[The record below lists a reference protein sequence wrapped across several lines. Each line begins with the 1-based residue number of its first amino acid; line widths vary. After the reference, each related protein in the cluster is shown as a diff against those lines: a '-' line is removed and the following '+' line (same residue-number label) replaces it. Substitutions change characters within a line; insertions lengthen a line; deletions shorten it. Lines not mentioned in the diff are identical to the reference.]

1 MKLVDHLD
9 KLKAFKIVA
18 ETGKLG
24 EAASK
29 LNLTQPS
36 LTRLIQTLESATN
49 QTLLHRSRQ
58 GVVLTQAGKQL
69 LHFAAITLK
78 NLEDFEEQLL
88 APNNEISGLL
98 QIGSYES
105 LAEYLWPDFLPLLK
119 KIHPSLKITIR
130 TSSEFV
136 HQRKLES
143 GELDL
148 LVDAE
153 PRLVGD
159 FTSWALYEDR
169 FNFYGKKGIVPAT
182 LTNTEIKDMTLVY
195 QPTAYDSEN
204 RNILNHLE
212 EAGYHFKEK
221 IELDSFV
228 AVTTFV
234 KSGVG
239 IGVIPQRLAETH
251 VATKHISPISL
262 KGISAKGFGSHTIY
276 ATVRSSSIDDK
287 RIRTVVKALRE
298 EFKK

>member
-1 MKLVDHLD
+1 MRLVDHLD

-24 EAASK
+24 EAAVK

-36 LTRLIQTLESATN
+36 LTRLIQTLEFATN

-69 LHFAAITLK
+69 LNFAAITLK
-78 NLEDFEEQLL
+78 NLEDFEERLL
-88 APNNEISGLL
+88 APNDEISGLL

-105 LAEYLWPDFLPLLK
+105 LAEYLWPNFLPILK
-119 KIHPSLKITIR
+119 KIYPALKITIR

-136 HQRKLES
+136 HQRKIES

-153 PRLVGD
+153 PRLVGE

-182 LTNTEIKDMTLVY
+182 LTNNDIKDLPLVY

-204 RNILNHLE
+204 RNILSHLE

-228 AVTTFV
+228 AVATFV

-239 IGVIPQRLAETH
+239 IGVIPQKLAETH
-251 VATKHISPISL
+251 VTARHFSPISL
-262 KGISAKGFGSHTIY
+262 KGISSKGFGSHTLY
-276 ATVRSSSIDDK
+276 ATARSSSIDDK
-287 RIRTVVKALRE
+287 RIRAVVKVLRD

>member
-1 MKLVDHLD
+1 MALVDHLD
-9 KLKAFKIVA
+9 KLKAFKVVA

-24 EAASK
+24 EAAVK
-29 LNLTQPS
+29 LHLTQPS
-36 LTRLIQTLESATN
+36 LTRLIQTLEAATN

-58 GVVLTQAGKQL
+58 GVILTQAGKQL
-69 LHFAAITLK
+69 LHFTTMTLK

-88 APNNEISGLL
+88 APNDEISGLL

-105 LAEYLWPDFLPLLK
+105 LAEYLWPDFLPVIK
-119 KIHPSLKITIR
+119 KIHPALKITIR
-130 TSSEFV
+130 TSTEFV

-148 LVDAE
+148 LIDAE
-153 PRLVGD
+153 PRLVGE

-182 LTNTEIKDMTLVY
+182 LTNADTKNLPLVY
-195 QPTAYDSEN
+195 QPTAYDSKN
-204 RNILNHLE
+204 RNILSHLE

-251 VATKHISPISL
+251 IATKHISPISV
-262 KGISAKGFGSHTIY
+262 KGISSKGFGSHTLY
-276 ATVRSSSIDDK
+276 ATARSSSIDDK
-287 RIRTVVKALRE
+287 RIRAVVKALRE
-298 EFKK
+298 KFKK